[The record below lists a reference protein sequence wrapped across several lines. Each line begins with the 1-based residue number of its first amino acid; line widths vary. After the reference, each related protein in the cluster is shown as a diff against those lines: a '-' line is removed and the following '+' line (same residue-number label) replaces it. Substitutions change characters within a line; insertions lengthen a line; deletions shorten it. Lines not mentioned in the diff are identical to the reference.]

1 MKIGP
6 NEHPIDLRELVS
18 KFNRRKREILSVFLI
33 ISLIGAGIALFWPPS
48 YRSTATILIEEQEL
62 PTDLVRST
70 VTSYA
75 DQRIQ
80 TIKHRIMTRST
91 LWKLIEQYDLYPKMR
106 KSKSTEEILKEMT
119 DNIKVDVIS
128 AEVVDRRT
136 GQQTNA
142 TIAFTLSYRGENP
155 QVTQKVASDLT
166 SLFLSEN
173 LKVRERNVQDSSS
186 FLKDEASKLLVHID
200 DVEKKIA
207 RIKNDSGGA
216 LPELIQFNM
225 QLMEQADRELI
236 NLEQDIRIQKDHKTT
251 LEGQL
256 ATLKPN
262 TPLISETGEK
272 ILDTSER
279 LKVLRTQYISKSS
292 YLEPDHPDLIKMKR
306 EMEALEKEA
315 GTEKDLK
322 GLSKHLS
329 DEKANLASL
338 IDRFGED
345 HPDVVRSRKIIAGL
359 EKEFLTPDAKVEEKE
374 KEIPAE
380 NPAYVNIKSQLDSAE
395 QTLKSL
401 ELSRDRIKSK
411 MKDLA
416 DRIQR
421 TPYIEQDY
429 IDLIRDRDNSSS
441 KYNEI
446 RSKLM
451 EARVSEGLES
461 EHKGEKFSLIDPP
474 AFPEKPESPNR
485 GLIVVLGFVLA
496 FAGGIGAGAVTESM
510 DHSIRTSDTIN
521 RLTHIAPLAVIPY
534 MEDEKEKRVKF
545 HFRIKLIVGLVIF
558 LVAGLLVIHLFWSP
572 LDVIWYVILRRMGL
586 GT

>member
-1 MKIGP
+1 
-6 NEHPIDLRELVS
+6 
-18 KFNRRKREILSVFLI
+18 
-33 ISLIGAGIALFWPPS
+33 
-48 YRSTATILIEEQEL
+48 
-62 PTDLVRST
+62 
-70 VTSYA
+70 
-75 DQRIQ
+75 
-80 TIKHRIMTRST
+80 
-91 LWKLIEQYDLYPKMR
+91 
-106 KSKSTEEILKEMT
+106 
-119 DNIKVDVIS
+119 
-128 AEVVDRRT
+128 
-136 GQQTNA
+136 
-142 TIAFTLSYRGENP
+142 
-155 QVTQKVASDLT
+155 
-166 SLFLSEN
+166 
-173 LKVRERNVQDSSS
+173 
-186 FLKDEASKLLVHID
+186 
-200 DVEKKIA
+200 
-207 RIKNDSGGA
+207 
-216 LPELIQFNM
+216 
-225 QLMEQADRELI
+225 MEQADRELI